1 MKLKNSILSILS
13 LLVSIAIILVYILS
27 TVLGFEFE
35 FWRKITV
42 LGDEVFYVG
51 ILPIIY
57 HGVSRSLGIELIV
70 LITSSIW
77 VGNTLKNTLKIPRP
91 PESLWLVRAEGYSF
105 PSGHALGSTIVWGFF
120 SIHYRKLIPTALV
133 IVTFVSLSRI
143 FLRVHYV
150 IDIIGGISIGLLILL
165 TYLVV
170 GNTFMKASTTFK
182 LTTLLLA
189 ACAFLAISATLSTL
203 TYVEYSS
210 IGVMTGSAL
219 GHLLLS
225 RSSRNLPKPNPIE
238 RAMGSILGLL
248 VSFIGYKLSK
258 NIVYEPLLLIH
269 YIVVAFTMTYVV
281 GLIIDFIRKRR
292 ASK

>member
-13 LLVSIAIILVYILS
+13 LLVPIAVILAYILS
-27 TVLGFEFE
+27 TVLGFEVE

-57 HGVSRSLGIELIV
+57 HGVGRSLGIELII

-91 PESLWLVRAEGYSF
+91 PESLWLVKAEGYSF
-105 PSGHALGSTIVWGFF
+105 PSGHALGSTIAWGFF
-120 SIHYRKLIPTALV
+120 SIHCKKLIPTALV

-150 IDIIGGISIGLLILL
+150 TDIIGGISIGVLILL

-170 GNTFMKASTTFK
+170 RDTFMKASTTFK

-189 ACAFLAISATLSTL
+189 ACAFLAISATLGTL
-203 TYVEYSS
+203 TYVEYST

-219 GHLLLS
+219 GHILLS
-225 RSSRNLPKPNPIE
+225 RSSRNLPKLNPIE

-258 NIVYEPLLLIH
+258 NITYEPLLLIH
-269 YIVVAFTMTYVV
+269 YIIVAFTMTYVV

>member
-1 MKLKNSILSILS
+1 MKPKNSVLSILS
-13 LLVSIAIILVYILS
+13 LLVPIAIILAYILS
-27 TVLGFEFE
+27 TVLGFEVE

-57 HGVSRSLGIELIV
+57 HGVSRSLGIELII

-91 PESLWLVRAEGYSF
+91 PESLWLVKAEGYSF

-150 IDIIGGISIGLLILL
+150 TDIIGGISIGLLILL
-165 TYLVV
+165 TYLLIK
-170 GNTFMKASTTFK
+170 NTFIKASTTFK
-182 LTTLLLA
+182 LTTLLFA
-189 ACAFLAISATLSTL
+189 ICAFLAISATLGTL
-203 TYVEYSS
+203 TYVEYST
-210 IGVMTGSAL
+210 IGVMAGSAL
-219 GHLLLS
+219 GHILLS
-225 RSSRNLPKPNPIE
+225 RNSKNLPKPNLIE
-238 RAMGSILGLL
+238 RIAGAILGLL
-248 VSFIGYKLSK
+248 ISFIGYKISES
-258 NIVYEPLLLIH
+258 IAYEPLLLIH
-269 YIVVAFTMTYVV
+269 YIVVAFIMTYIV
-281 GLIIDFIRKRR
+281 GLLIDFIRKRR
-292 ASK
+292 IQR

>member
-1 MKLKNSILSILS
+1 MKLKNGIVGILS
-13 LLVSIAIILVYILS
+13 LLLPIAIILVYTLS
-27 TVLGFEFE
+27 TVLGFEVE
-35 FWRKITV
+35 FWRKITI
-42 LGDEVFYVG
+42 LGDEAFYVG

-57 HGVSRSLGIELIV
+57 HGVSRSLGIELII

-77 VGNTLKNTLKIPRP
+77 IGNTLKNTLKIPRP
-91 PESLWLVRAEGYSF
+91 PESLWLVKAEGYSF

-133 IVTFVSLSRI
+133 IVIFVSLSRI

-150 IDIIGGISIGLLILL
+150 IDIVGGISIGLLILL

-170 GNTFMKASTTFK
+170 RDTFMKSSTTFK

-248 VSFIGYKLSK
+248 VSFIGYKISK
-258 NIVYEPLLLIH
+258 NIIYEPLLLIH